1 MGIGKVKLLLRTLTY
16 IKPIQLV
23 FQVYYKLVPN
33 RKAKKLRS
41 VGAVNIQVLNF
52 DIQIQEVGKLIGEK
66 EFSFLNISHSF
77 NEIDWNYSKFG
88 KLWTYNLN
96 YFDFLLQEEVS
107 KEIGFGLMK
116 DFCQK
121 PSTIKDGMEPYPISL
136 RAINWVKFL
145 NRHGIQDEQILGQLH
160 SDLLLLN
167 ERLEYHILANHLFEN
182 GFGLLFGAYFFQD
195 EKLYRSAKRI
205 IVSQLKE
212 QILPDGAH
220 YELTPMYHQ
229 IILYRILDAYQLVS
243 RNAWKSNELANEFKS
258 AAAKMLGWLQQIQFK
273 NGSIPL
279 VNDTAYHI
287 APDAEK
293 LYAYAS
299 NLEIDSYVLSLK
311 ESGYRKFF
319 TENIELLFDAGQ
331 IAPSYQPGHSHADNL
346 QILVQKNN
354 RPVLV
359 DTGISTYE
367 KNDRR
372 QLERSTYSHNT
383 VSVNNMNSS
392 EVWSGFRVARR
403 AQTEIVSESGMRIVA
418 VHDGYQ
424 YLGIR
429 HQRAI
434 QVLSS
439 SIQVNDEM
447 LGDMNTLALEGHLHF
462 HPDRKVSIDQNL
474 IFVDEVLFIRFV
486 SPAHLKL
493 EDYEFCEGFNRFS
506 TSVKLIY
513 SFKQECNFEI
523 LN

>member
-1 MGIGKVKLLLRTLTY
+1 MGIGNINLLLRTLAH

-23 FQVYYKLVPN
+23 FQVYYKLVPI
-33 RKAKKLRS
+33 RKVKKLRS
-41 VGAVNIQVLNF
+41 IGVGEIQALNF
-52 DIQIQEVGKLIGEK
+52 NIQIQEVGKLIGEK
-66 EFSFLNISHSF
+66 KFAFLSRPRNF
-77 NEIDWNYSKFG
+77 TDIDWNCAEFG

-107 KEIGFGLMK
+107 RGIGLGLIK
-116 DFCQK
+116 DYCDK
-121 PSTIKDGMEPYPISL
+121 HSVIKDGLEPYPISL
-136 RAINWVKFL
+136 RAINWIKFL
-145 NRHGIQDEQILGQLH
+145 NLYRIQDEEIISKLH
-160 SDLLLLN
+160 ADLCLLN
-167 ERLEYHILANHLFEN
+167 ARLEYHILANHLIEN
-182 GFGLLFGAYFFQD
+182 GFGLLFGAYYFQD
-195 EKLYRSAKRI
+195 ERLYRSAKRI

-258 AAAKMLGWLQQIQFK
+258 AAAKMLGWMQQMEFK
-273 NGSIPL
+273 NGSMPL
-279 VNDTAYHI
+279 VNDTTFHI

-293 LYAYAS
+293 LYTYAS
-299 NLEIDSYVLSLK
+299 NLGIDPIVLPLK

-319 TENIELLFDAGQ
+319 TENLELLFDAGQ

-367 KNDRR
+367 KNHRR
-372 QLERSTYSHNT
+372 QLERSTSSHNT
-383 VSVNNMNSS
+383 VSVNNINSS

-403 AQTEIVSESGMRIVA
+403 ARTEIIAESAQRIVA
-418 VHDGYQ
+418 SHDGYIH
-424 YLGIR
+424 LGIR

-434 QVLSS
+434 QVLTS
-439 SIQVNDEM
+439 SIQVKDV
-447 LGDMNTLALEGHLHF
+447 LLSDRNTFATEGHFHF
-462 HPDRKVSIDQNL
+462 HPDCSVSFYQNL
-474 IFVDEVLFIRFV
+474 IFVDEVLFIRFLAPV
-486 SPAHLKL
+486 HLKL
-493 EDYEFCEGFNRFS
+493 EHYKFCEGFNQVS

-513 SFKQECNFEI
+513 RFKNECNFEI

>member
-23 FQVYYKLVPN
+23 FQVYYKLVPIRN
-33 RKAKKLRS
+33 AKKVRS
-41 VGAVNIQVLNF
+41 IGAWKIQALNF

-66 EFSFLNISHSF
+66 EFAFLNRSRNF
-77 NEIDWNYSKFG
+77 TDIDWNCAEFG

-107 KEIGFGLMK
+107 KEIGLGLIK
-116 DFCQK
+116 DFYQK
-121 PSTIKDGMEPYPISL
+121 RSLIKDGLEPYPISL

-145 NRHGIQDEQILGQLH
+145 NRYGIQDEQILGQLH

-167 ERLEYHILANHLFEN
+167 ARLEYHILANHLFEN
-182 GFGLLFGAYFFQD
+182 GFGLLFGAYFFRD

-205 IVSQLKE
+205 ILSQLKE

-258 AAAKMLGWLQQIQFK
+258 AASKMLGWLQQIQFK

-279 VNDTAYHI
+279 VNDTAFQI

-293 LYAYAS
+293 LYTYAS
-299 NLEIDSYVLSLK
+299 NLGIDSNVFSLK
-311 ESGYRKFF
+311 ESGYRKFY
-319 TENIELLFDAGQ
+319 TENLEMLFDAGQ

-354 RPVLV
+354 LPVLV

-372 QLERSTYSHNT
+372 QLERSTSSHNT

-392 EVWSGFRVARR
+392 EVWGGFRVARR

-418 VHDGYQ
+418 VHNGYQ

-434 QVLSS
+434 QILSS
-439 SIQVNDEM
+439 SIQVKDEM
-447 LGDMNTLALEGHLHF
+447 FGDKNNLALEGHLHF

-474 IFVDEVLFIRFV
+474 IFVDEVLFIRFL
-486 SPAHLKL
+486 SPAQLKL
-493 EDYEFCEGFNRFS
+493 LSYEFSEGFNHLS